1 MFAPRLLPSLLRG
14 AAAFAASLVVTAAP
28 RLASAQA
35 PVPTAEF
42 APYIG
47 VRQITNALPGV
58 APPFTY
64 TGRRIAVD
72 RTGAFAGRIAVA
84 TNVYSTGPGRID
96 MVDPGTGAMAA
107 LGGPD
112 LQLPNAVA
120 MPWPGSFSDGVYY
133 FQQFDFPGNPNAS
146 RKVYKLAPGTPAGFG
161 TALSATGMDAGSGLA
176 FAPPSFGPVFGGQL
190 FGSDSGN
197 SPGFTSGDGIRRWD
211 AAGNFTNEVMGPTAN
226 NPDSYTDVT
235 FTGPEFGLFSNRLVA
250 INMTGVAGQNI
261 LMWTEAALNGPT
273 ELQAHTAR
281 EVFASSASLPV
292 YRAAYGPY
300 GAKGYLFAHNQATMY
315 RYNANGTR
323 AAFLT
328 ASPGFNDVE
337 FGTNRTLYVADL
349 YSGLYEVKPSPDVF
363 ATWLGAQRCPI
374 VSEISDVIQTWQV
387 GGACPGAA
395 LLCKLVT
402 EPACGRQCL
411 TAAQQS
417 TIVAAIEA
425 ICANPC

>member
-1 MFAPRLLPSLLRG
+1 MLTPLSRSLLRG
-14 AAAFAASLVVTAAP
+14 AALAASLVTASG
-28 RLASAQA
+28 LAAAQA
-35 PVPTAEF
+35 PAPTAEF

-64 TGRRIAVD
+64 ITRRIAVD

-96 MVDPGTGAMAA
+96 MVEPSSGAMSS

-112 LQLPNAVA
+112 LHLPTAVA
-120 MPWPGSFSDGVYY
+120 MPWPGSFAAGVYY
-133 FQQFDFPGNPNAS
+133 FQQFDFPSNPGAS
-146 RKVYKLAPGTPAGFG
+146 RKVYALAPGTPFGFG
-161 TALSATGMDAGSGLA
+161 TVLSATGMDAGSGLA
-176 FAPPSFGPVFGGQL
+176 FAPASFGPLFGGQL

-197 SPGFTSGDGIRRWD
+197 APGFNSGDGIRRWD
-211 AAGNFTNEVMGPTAN
+211 AAGNFTNEVMGPIAN

-235 FTGPEFGLFSNRLVA
+235 FTGPEFGSFSNRLVA
-250 INMTGVAGQNI
+250 INMTGVGENI
-261 LMWTEAALNGPT
+261 LMWTEAALNGQT

-281 EVFASSASLPV
+281 EVFAPSVPLPV

-300 GAKGYLFAHNQATMY
+300 GAKGYLFAHNQATLY
-315 RYNANGTR
+315 RYKADGTR

-328 ASPGFNDVE
+328 ASPGFNDLE

-349 YSGLYEVKPSPDVF
+349 YSGLYEVKPSPNAF
-363 ATWLGAQRCPI
+363 ASWLGAQRCPI

-395 LLCKLVT
+395 LLCKLAT
-402 EPACGRQCL
+402 EPVCGRCL
-411 TAAQQS
+411 SPAQQS
-417 TIVAAIEA
+417 TILAAIEA